1 GAPVSGGLAFNGV
14 LRRLEMDAKDLHREF
29 LHVFDGLQ
37 VSGFHTYG
45 ESWLGHIN
53 QTLTAVW
60 FA

>member
-1 GAPVSGGLAFNGV
+1 MIPGIDFGEMLSAF
-14 LRRLEMDAKDLHREF
+14 LDA
-29 LHVFDGLQ
+29 FDGLQ